1 MKTRKKILNMIH
13 SFFIIKGHI
22 HHMRYQNIINSYHSS
37 PGLFNIAEKHKI
49 DVVLVYNI
57 MREYRIN
64 KLNKNII
71 LTIKGNIK

>member
-1 MKTRKKILNMIH
+1 
-13 SFFIIKGHI
+13 
-22 HHMRYQNIINSYHSS
+22 MRYQNIINSYHSS

-49 DVVLVYNI
+49 DVMLVYNI
-57 MREYRIN
+57 LREYRIN